1 MQKKRKGPKG
11 PNPLSMKKKK
21 LPEVSARSSQN
32 SKADLSNAPS
42 STAVLSGAKRKR
54 DSQDVYEGQGVG
66 ISDGAI
72 GTPTARKR
80 KRRRKPSAVPQ
91 SSP

>member
-21 LPEVSARSSQN
+21 LPEVSARSSQS
-32 SKADLSNAPS
+32 SKAGLSNAPS
-42 STAVLSGAKRKR
+42 CTTVLSGQKRKC

-66 ISDGAI
+66 ISDGAV
-72 GTPTARKR
+72 GRKR
-80 KRRRKPSAVPQ
+80 KRRRKPSTVPP